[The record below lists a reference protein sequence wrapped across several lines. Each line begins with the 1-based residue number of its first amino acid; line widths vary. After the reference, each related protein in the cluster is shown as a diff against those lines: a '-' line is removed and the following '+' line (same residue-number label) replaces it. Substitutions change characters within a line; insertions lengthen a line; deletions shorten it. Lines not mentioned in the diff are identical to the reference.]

1 MDTLDTL
8 TAAGAE
14 ELLDGQALVAAM
26 AGSIADMKALRDRC
40 LGAGIPAIVGC
51 PPGSGKG

>member
-1 MDTLDTL
+1 MAMTI
-8 TAAGAE
+8 GEAE
-14 ELLDGQALVAAM
+14 ELLTGLPVVPAS

-40 LGAGIPAIVGC
+40 LAADIAALVGC